1 MLRDGLG
8 GLSSSPEAYM
18 LHRPDSVQGTH
29 TERSHQQG
37 PRGPGSLYRANNI
50 LTGAGRINRSLMAG
64 GMGKRGAESTG
75 IGEGHSGQRNEQG
88 LRHEGFK
95 EQGFLRTQS
104 YVGSEQRSTGTE

>member
-1 MLRDGLG
+1 
-8 GLSSSPEAYM
+8 M
-18 LHRPDSVQGTH
+18 LHRRDSVQGTR

-37 PRGPGSLYRANNI
+37 PRGPGSLYRATNI
-50 LTGAGRINRSLMAG
+50 LTGAGRINRSLIAG

-75 IGEGHSGQRNEQG
+75 ICEGHSGQRNEQG
-88 LRHEGFK
+88 LRHERFK